1 MMATSVASDKP
12 VAAMATGDVFDPFVT
27 SPSGTSHAR
36 HSNFDTQLF
45 AMSPGATAEQVKRAL
60 EAHIRDT
67 ERRMEEAGRLGTTL
81 VRQRKE
87 LADRL
92 QEVKEL
98 ESETD
103 LNPELRHRLA
113 EIEKDYNEVA
123 RDSARAFLPKQRL
136 PSNETAQGSPFAP
149 EGKGGRRS
157 VSPSKFESLATGSPT
172 KLSVPNRKL
181 RNQPANRIHDIE
193 FAADISSHLIAQV
206 RTLQAALL
214 EREEELKVAKVER
227 SRLEIESEGIQQR
240 IKTLDES
247 ESRYK
252 DENWN
257 LETQIHELMATQR
270 EAADREKKLIQT
282 LNILQAEKNSTQRE
296 LEEVKDNFSK
306 QDEKHAAAIKN
317 LEIELGTSR
326 RNAAISESE
335 RSTMH
340 KKVEELMSQNQ
351 ELAKAFSIQRGRTLE
366 RESGVGTSDED
377 LQPGNAKTT
386 PEHSPP
392 PSPIKGT
399 PRHSMLESETLKTS
413 LGHAQRTIQT
423 LRTNIHR
430 EKTEKL
436 ELRRM
441 LQDAREELEKARADP
456 NPSSAR
462 RNRKVESR
470 EFKKPL
476 RLGALGGPR
485 TSKTSVELL
494 MDDGD
499 WEEHVETPSPR
510 SLSAFATPNLRPT
523 STSGV
528 AKIAPIAESHSDHFD
543 TANETS
549 DAAFETARE
558 RATETEDF
566 QTGVEELS
574 DDDSATETEASPSKG
589 AGRMK
594 RPSSLPLNQPISRY
608 SFESSASTSDEED
621 DHIFRDMKTP
631 TAPAQKMRL
640 RVSRGALNRQSR
652 GPSEEPAIQ
661 SSPINSASNTPQK
674 GGQSLFAELGEFE
687 GSDDDSLG
695 GTTPSRR
702 STRSFTPTSLNQR
715 RSSPPPAVPAL
726 PKVIM
731 VDSGMMTEPVDIGP
745 PLAAFEVPEM
755 VESASNTDDFDES
768 FSTQQSAI
776 FAARPMSLKSVIRH
790 EKLDASTQWLG
801 DELRDEEFSRP
812 LSLISYSDA
821 SAQHDDDI
829 EAKLALFPSPPT
841 SPPRLGL
848 VPTPILPPPLS
859 MSHIQSE
866 DIEPQAE
873 VEVVPAPIPLTLAS
887 IVSEDIEPQA
897 EIEIPPTPVPFT
909 MSSIVSEDI
918 EPLVEVEV
926 PPAPLPLT
934 MSSIVSE
941 DIEPLVEVEIP
952 PTPPPLSMSS
962 IVTEHIEPVL
972 EPEVLPPEP
981 PTLSVASLVFEHV
994 VPQAEPE
1001 APLPAFSMAS
1011 LLSQDIEPVADPII
1025 EPEIPVPAPLALS
1038 AIQAEQVEP
1047 VETPVDHGLLADRR
1061 LMLERNAPVMAPFS
1075 FSSITSEHVE
1085 PQHEPASSPIQ
1096 LSLSPINVAEVEP
1109 RQEAEKPPLPLSL
1122 SSIHT
1127 RDVEPRELP
1136 EIPPPALTISSIH
1149 TTQDVEP
1156 LEIPETP
1163 LPPLTISSIH
1173 AQDLEPRETPEA
1185 PLPPLTMSSIRA
1197 QDVEP
1202 REIPAAP
1209 LPPLTI
1215 SSIRA
1220 QDVEPREIPDIPP
1233 PALTISSIHT
1243 QDVEPLEIPEV
1254 PLPPLTISPIHV
1266 QDVVPRELPESP
1278 LPGLGFSYIHSEHV
1292 EPREV
1297 PGSPPPALS
1306 LSSIHVQDLEP
1317 RATPAPSLPTLSLSA
1332 IESQVIEPVLAEESV
1347 VVIQL
1352 MNAPATQPLGSG
1364 IDGSRSP
1371 KRNAF
1376 IIPRDADGDV
1386 DAEKASQQT
1395 PPEIVRGWD
1404 WMAKSGANDGAAT
1417 QKHILPTADQEAQT
1431 TLTSAAIDQILKA
1444 KNHQLGVAALERS
1457 NSGGSV
1463 GTPSTVRVHRREGSA
1478 ESPVRSKGKLVE
1490 FGSDAS
1496 DVTPYR
1502 RPGSSASSRG
1512 SLQQLPPLPPNH
1524 KEVIEAARSGSSNG
1538 GQALGGSMAP
1548 PPFSATALRTMN
1560 SPLRPRTP
1568 NGTGAAMRPMSPVS
1582 VTSGRGTPTPRG
1594 LGKVNSVT
1602 GYAEV
1607 HSPPRLTSR
1616 SRKSSV
1622 SSFTSE
1628 LDTRFNIH
1636 PEGGFDTQG
1645 FGANTDP
1652 RMIQAI
1658 TQTMIGEYLWKYTR
1672 KAGRG
1677 EMSGNRHR
1685 RYFWVHPY
1693 TRTLY
1698 WSDRDPASAGR
1709 SELRA
1714 KSVQI
1719 EAVRVVNDDN
1729 PMPPGLHRKSL
1740 VIISPGRSV
1749 KFTCTTG
1756 QRHETWFNALSYLLL
1771 RSNNDGQSDAEEIA
1785 GNITKEDVDEF
1796 NPGPGRRPA
1805 IGNRAPPSLSS
1816 YNSRTVRTE
1825 SPAID
1830 MSMNIPTLAPSPR
1843 KLEAQL
1849 RPSLRPS
1856 GGTLGRISGYW
1867 KESKVSGTFSSLR
1880 SRSVSGRET
1889 SQSIYEASE
1898 AHDSAEDLRQMI
1910 ERQDRES
1917 DRLENVRACC
1927 DGKHDVSHLTGGSS
1941 KRGRHPRG
1949 NIHHTHAGPSSTPT
1963 PSGRSSAL

>member
-1 MMATSVASDKP
+1 MATSVASDKL
-12 VAAMATGDVFDPFVT
+12 VAAMAAGDVFDPFVT
-27 SPSGTSHAR
+27 SPSGTTHAR

-45 AMSPGATAEQVKRAL
+45 AMSPGTTAEQVKRAL

-67 ERRMEEAGRLGTTL
+67 ERRMEEAGRLGNTL
-81 VRQRKE
+81 LHQRKV

-103 LNPELRHRLA
+103 LNLELRHRLA

-149 EGKGGRRS
+149 EGNGGRRS

-214 EREEELKVAKVER
+214 KREEELKVVKVER

-282 LNILQAEKNSTQRE
+282 LNILQAEKNTTQRE

-306 QDEKHAAAIKN
+306 QDEKHTAAIKN

-340 KKVEELMSQNQ
+340 KKVEELMNQNQ
-351 ELAKAFSIQRGRTLE
+351 ELAKAFSIQRGRALE

-377 LQPGNAKTT
+377 LQSGNDKIT

-462 RNRKVESR
+462 RSRKVDSR

-476 RLGALGGPR
+476 RLGALGGAR

-499 WEEHVETPSPR
+499 WEEHVEAPSPR
-510 SLSAFATPNLRPT
+510 SLSAFATPNLRP
-523 STSGV
+523 TSGV

-594 RPSSLPLNQPISRY
+594 RPSSLPLNQSINRY
-608 SFESSASTSDEED
+608 SFESSASTSSSED
-621 DHIFRDMKTP
+621 DHHIFGDMKTP

-640 RVSRGALNRQSR
+640 RVSRGVLNRRSG
-652 GPSEEPAIQ
+652 GPSEEPTIQ
-661 SSPINSASNTPQK
+661 SSPINSASNTPRK
-674 GGQSLFAELGEFE
+674 GGQSLFAELGDFE
-687 GSDDDSLG
+687 GSDDDSLVG

-768 FSTQQSAI
+768 FSSQQSAI
-776 FAARPMSLKSVIRH
+776 FMTRPISLKSVIRH
-790 EKLDASTQWLG
+790 EKSDASTQWLG
-801 DELRDEEFSRP
+801 DEPRDEEFSRP
-812 LSLISYSDA
+812 LSSISYSDA

-829 EAKLALFPSPPT
+829 EAKLAQFPSPPT

-848 VPTPILPPPLS
+848 VPTPILPPPQSLS

-866 DIEPQAE
+866 DIQPQAE
-873 VEVVPAPIPLTLAS
+873 VEVVPAPLPLTLAS

-897 EIEIPPTPVPFT
+897 EIEVPPTPLPLT
-909 MSSIVSEDI
+909 MSSIVSEAI

-926 PPAPLPLT
+926 PPTPLPLT

-972 EPEVLPPEP
+972 EPEVPLPEP

-1001 APLPAFSMAS
+1001 APLPALSMSS
-1011 LLSQDIEPVADPII
+1011 LLSQHIEPVADPII
-1025 EPEIPVPAPLALS
+1025 EPEIPVPTSLSLS
-1038 AIQAEQVEP
+1038 AVQAEHVEP
-1047 VETPVDHGLLADRR
+1047 VEAPVDHSLLADRQ
-1061 LMLERNAPVMAPFS
+1061 LMLERDAPVPATFS
-1075 FSSITSEHVE
+1075 FSSIKSEHVV
-1085 PQHEPASSPIQ
+1085 PQNEPAPPPVQ
-1096 LSLSPINVAEVEP
+1096 LSFSSINVAEVEP

-1127 RDVEPRELP
+1127 QDVEPL
-1136 EIPPPALTISSIH
+1136 EIPDVPLPALTVSSIH
-1149 TTQDVEP
+1149 TQDVEP

-1163 LPPLTISSIH
+1163 LPPLTISAIH
-1173 AQDLEPRETPEA
+1173 TQDVEPRETPET
-1185 PLPPLTMSSIRA
+1185 PLPLLTISSIHA

-1202 REIPAAP
+1202 RETPEIP
-1209 LPPLTI
+1209 PPALTV
-1215 SSIRA
+1215 SSIHT
-1220 QDVEPREIPDIPP
+1220 QDVEPLEIPEVPRPP
-1233 PALTISSIHT
+1233 LTISSIHT

-1254 PLPPLTISPIHV
+1254 PLPPLTISSIYV
-1266 QDVVPRELPESP
+1266 QDVEPREIPESP
-1278 LPGLGFSYIHSEHV
+1278 LPPLTFSSIHSEHV

-1297 PGSPPPALS
+1297 PDSPPPALS
-1306 LSSIHVQDLEP
+1306 LSSIHVLDFEP
-1317 RATPAPSLPTLSLSA
+1317 RATPAPPLPPLSLSA
-1332 IESQVIEPVLAEESV
+1332 IESQVIEPVLSEEP
-1347 VVIQL
+1347 VVILQ
-1352 MNAPATQPLGSG
+1352 PISTHATQSPGSE

-1386 DAEKASQQT
+1386 DAKKAGQQT

-1404 WMAKSGANDGAAT
+1404 WMANSGANDGAAT
-1417 QKHILPTADQEAQT
+1417 QKRILPTADQEAQT

-1444 KNHQLGVAALERS
+1444 KNQQLGVAALERS
-1457 NSGGSV
+1457 NSGDSV
-1463 GTPSTVRVHRREGSA
+1463 GTPSTVRVHRREGSV
-1478 ESPVRSKGKLVE
+1478 ESPVRSKGKLLE
-1490 FGSDAS
+1490 FGSDVPEAI
-1496 DVTPYR
+1496 PYR
-1502 RPGSSASSRG
+1502 RPGSSASGRG

-1538 GQALGGSMAP
+1538 GQALGTSMAP
-1548 PPFSATALRTMN
+1548 PPFSATALRTIN

-1568 NGTGAAMRPMSPVS
+1568 NGTSATMRPMSPES

-1594 LGKVNSVT
+1594 LGRVNSGT

-1607 HSPPRLTSR
+1607 HSPSRLTSR

-1636 PEGGFDTQG
+1636 PEGGIDTQG

-1698 WSDRDPASAGR
+1698 WSDRDPSSAGR

-1740 VIISPGRSV
+1740 IIISPGRSV

-1796 NPGPGRRPA
+1796 NPGLGRRPVV
-1805 IGNRAPPSLSS
+1805 GSRAPPSLSS

-1867 KESKVSGTFSSLR
+1867 KESKVSGTFGSLR

-1889 SQSIYEASE
+1889 SHSIYEASE

-1949 NIHHTHAGPSSTPT
+1949 NTHVHAGPSSTPT